1 MTMAAVVV
9 FTSETLREEQGDH
22 EEHGH
27 PDGQYETHQVVG
39 VHSRSTPRSTSASR
53 PNSARVSTTK
63 ATSLIDLHP

>member
-22 EEHGH
+22 EEDSS
-27 PDGQYETHQVVG
+27 PDGQHEAHQVVG
-39 VHSRSTPRSTSASR
+39 VHSRSTPRSTRAST
-53 PNSARVSTTK
+53 PNSAMVSTTK